1 MNKKSIGILA
11 AVVVIVCAAVFGGI
25 YATRN
30 IGKSEKKI
38 TQESAV
44 NRLEKMVKKI
54 EPRTAQPVKSPIE
67 YDAAEDEAAELPDI
81 DTCPV
86 GVEAVRVGRG
96 IRYETDQVAK
106 AIVDGRGMV

>member
-54 EPRTAQPVKSPIE
+54 EPRTALRRTRRQSCRTSTP
-67 YDAAEDEAAELPDI
+67 ARW
-81 DTCPV
+81 
-86 GVEAVRVGRG
+86 GWRR
-96 IRYETDQVAK
+96 
-106 AIVDGRGMV
+106 